1 MAKVLT
7 LGEIMLRLSTV
18 ESRLAETSEMQAH
31 YGGGEANVAISLANF
46 GHQAYFAS
54 KVPDNALGLAVK
66 RHLNRFGVHT
76 DYLLFGGQRLGIYF
90 LEQGV
95 GIKAAN
101 VVYDRAYSSFS
112 QMKENE
118 WERLD
123 LFAGVDLFHLSGIT
137 PALSPAWVELLIK
150 LMQEAKS
157 RKVKISFDIN
167 FRGKL
172 WSQAQASVAL
182 KQILPYVDYLSAGKL
197 DAQYLLGI
205 ENAQDL
211 SLEQCYQEMQK
222 LYPNIQV
229 IYSTNRTILSAK
241 HNQLQGTIYAQNQ
254 YYKSEVIDI
263 PDIIDRVGGGDAY
276 SAGILHGLLSGYS
289 TQETVNFATAA
300 SALKH
305 MVYGDCN
312 QFTLEEV
319 QAYLE
324 NGSSKINR

>member
-241 HNQLQGTIYAQNQ
+241 HNRLQGTIYAQNQ
-254 YYKSEVIDI
+254 YYESEVIDI
-263 PDIIDRVGGGDAY
+263 PNIIDRVGGGDAY

-289 TQETVNFATAA
+289 AQETVNFATAA

>member
-7 LGEIMLRLSTV
+7 LEEIMLRLSTV

-66 RHLNRFGVHT
+66 HHLNRFGVHT

-90 LEQGV
+90 LEQGF

-123 LFAGVDLFHLSGIT
+123 LFAGIDLFHLSGIT

-211 SLEQCYQEMQK
+211 SLEQCYQEIK
-222 LYPNIQV
+222 KRYPNIQV
-229 IYSTNRTILSAK
+229 IYSTNITILSAK
-241 HNQLQGTIYAQNQ
+241 HNQLQGTIYSQNQ

-289 TQETVNFATAA
+289 AQEIVNFATAA

-319 QAYLE
+319 QAYLK

>member
-66 RHLNRFGVHT
+66 HHLNRFGVHT

-90 LEQGV
+90 LEQGF

-123 LFAGVDLFHLSGIT
+123 LFAGIDLFHLSGIT

-211 SLEQCYQEMQK
+211 SLEQCYQEIK
-222 LYPNIQV
+222 KRYPNIQV

-241 HNQLQGTIYAQNQ
+241 HNQLQGTIYSQNQ

-289 TQETVNFATAA
+289 AQ
-300 SALKH
+300 
-305 MVYGDCN
+305 
-312 QFTLEEV
+312 
-319 QAYLE
+319 
-324 NGSSKINR
+324 

>member
-66 RHLNRFGVHT
+66 HHLNRFGIHT

-90 LEQGV
+90 LEQGF

-211 SLEQCYQEMQK
+211 SLEQCYQEIK
-222 LYPNIQV
+222 KRYPNIQV

-241 HNQLQGTIYAQNQ
+241 HNQLQGTIYSQNQ

-289 TQETVNFATAA
+289 AQEIVNFATAA

-319 QAYLE
+319 QAYLK

>member
-66 RHLNRFGVHT
+66 HHLNRFGVHT

-123 LFAGVDLFHLSGIT
+123 LFAGIDLFHLSGIT

-254 YYKSEVIDI
+254 YYESEVIDI

-289 TQETVNFATAA
+289 AQETVNFATAA

>member
-205 ENAQDL
+205 ENAQNL

-254 YYKSEVIDI
+254 YYESEVIDI

-289 TQETVNFATAA
+289 AQETVNFATAA

>member
-66 RHLNRFGVHT
+66 HHLNRFGVHT

-90 LEQGV
+90 LEQGF

-123 LFAGVDLFHLSGIT
+123 LFAGIDLFHLSGIT

-211 SLEQCYQEMQK
+211 SLEQCYQEIK
-222 LYPNIQV
+222 KRYPNIQV

-241 HNQLQGTIYAQNQ
+241 HNQLQGTIYSQNQ
-254 YYKSEVIDI
+254 YYKSKVIDI

-289 TQETVNFATAA
+289 AQEIVNFATAA

-319 QAYLE
+319 QAYLK

>member
-66 RHLNRFGVHT
+66 HHLNRFGVHT

-90 LEQGV
+90 LEQGF

-123 LFAGVDLFHLSGIT
+123 LFAGIDLFHLSGIT

-157 RKVKISFDIN
+157 RKVKLSFDIN

-211 SLEQCYQEMQK
+211 SLEQCYQEIK
-222 LYPNIQV
+222 KRYPNIQV

-241 HNQLQGTIYAQNQ
+241 HNQLQGTIYSQNQ

-289 TQETVNFATAA
+289 AQEIVNFATAA

-319 QAYLE
+319 QAYLK

>member
-157 RKVKISFDIN
+157 RKVKISFDVN

-241 HNQLQGTIYAQNQ
+241 HNRLQGTIYAQNQ
-254 YYKSEVIDI
+254 YYESEVIDI

-289 TQETVNFATAA
+289 AQETVNFATAA

-319 QAYLE
+319 QVYLE

>member
-241 HNQLQGTIYAQNQ
+241 HNQLQGTIYSQNQ
-254 YYKSEVIDI
+254 YYESEVIDI

-289 TQETVNFATAA
+289 AQETVNFATAA

-319 QAYLE
+319 QAYLK

>member
-205 ENAQDL
+205 ENAQNL

-254 YYKSEVIDI
+254 YYESEVIDI
-263 PDIIDRVGGGDAY
+263 PDIIDRVCGGDAY

-289 TQETVNFATAA
+289 AQETVNFATAA

>member
-66 RHLNRFGVHT
+66 HHLNRFGVHT

-90 LEQGV
+90 LEQGF

-123 LFAGVDLFHLSGIT
+123 LFAGIDLFHLSGIT

-211 SLEQCYQEMQK
+211 SLEQCYQEIK
-222 LYPNIQV
+222 KRYPNIQV

-241 HNQLQGTIYAQNQ
+241 HNQLQGTIYSQNQ

-289 TQETVNFATAA
+289 AQEIVNFATAA

-305 MVYGDCN
+305 MVFGDCN

-319 QAYLE
+319 QAYLK

>member
-123 LFAGVDLFHLSGIT
+123 LFAGIDLFHLSGIT

-254 YYKSEVIDI
+254 YYESEVIDI

-289 TQETVNFATAA
+289 AQETVNFATAA

>member
-211 SLEQCYQEMQK
+211 SLEQCYQEVQK

-289 TQETVNFATAA
+289 AQETVNFATAA

>member
-18 ESRLAETSEMQAH
+18 ESRLAETSEMQVH

-123 LFAGVDLFHLSGIT
+123 LFAGIDLFHLSGIT

-254 YYKSEVIDI
+254 YYESEVIDI

-289 TQETVNFATAA
+289 AQETVNFATAA

>member
-137 PALSPAWVELLIK
+137 PALSPAWVVLLIK

-241 HNQLQGTIYAQNQ
+241 HNRLQGTIYAQNQ
-254 YYKSEVIDI
+254 YYESEVIDI

-289 TQETVNFATAA
+289 AQETVNFATAA

-319 QAYLE
+319 QVYLE

>member
-18 ESRLAETSEMQAH
+18 ESRLAETSEMQAR

-123 LFAGVDLFHLSGIT
+123 LFAGIDLFHLSGIT

-157 RKVKISFDIN
+157 QKVKISFDIN

-254 YYKSEVIDI
+254 YYESEVIDI

-289 TQETVNFATAA
+289 AQETVNFATAA

>member
-137 PALSPAWVELLIK
+137 PALSPTWVELLIK

-254 YYKSEVIDI
+254 YYESEVIDI

-289 TQETVNFATAA
+289 AQETVNFATAA

>member
-66 RHLNRFGVHT
+66 HHLNRFGVHT

-90 LEQGV
+90 LEQGF

-123 LFAGVDLFHLSGIT
+123 LFAGIDLFHLSGIT

-211 SLEQCYQEMQK
+211 SLEQCYQEIK
-222 LYPNIQV
+222 KRYPNIQV

-241 HNQLQGTIYAQNQ
+241 HNQLQGTIYSQNQ

-289 TQETVNFATAA
+289 AQEIVNFATAA

-319 QAYLE
+319 QAYLK

>member
-66 RHLNRFGVHT
+66 HHLNRFGVHT

-90 LEQGV
+90 LEQGF

-123 LFAGVDLFHLSGIT
+123 LFAGIDLFHLSGIT

-211 SLEQCYQEMQK
+211 SLEQCYQEIK
-222 LYPNIQV
+222 KRYPNIQV

-241 HNQLQGTIYAQNQ
+241 HNQLQGTIYSQNQ

-289 TQETVNFATAA
+289 AQETVNFATAA

-319 QAYLE
+319 QAYLK

>member
-1 MAKVLT
+1 
-7 LGEIMLRLSTV
+7 MLRLSTV

-90 LEQGV
+90 LEQGF

-123 LFAGVDLFHLSGIT
+123 LFAGIDLFHLSGIT

-211 SLEQCYQEMQK
+211 SLEQCYQEIK
-222 LYPNIQV
+222 KRYPNIQV

-241 HNQLQGTIYAQNQ
+241 HNQLQGTIYSQNQ

-289 TQETVNFATAA
+289 AQEIVNFATAA

-319 QAYLE
+319 QAYLK

>member
-1 MAKVLT
+1 M
-7 LGEIMLRLSTV
+7 
-18 ESRLAETSEMQAH
+18 
-31 YGGGEANVAISLANF
+31 
-46 GHQAYFAS
+46 
-54 KVPDNALGLAVK
+54 
-66 RHLNRFGVHT
+66 
-76 DYLLFGGQRLGIYF
+76 
-90 LEQGV
+90 
-95 GIKAAN
+95 
-101 VVYDRAYSSFS
+101 VYDRAYSSFS

-289 TQETVNFATAA
+289 AQETVNFATAA

>member
-172 WSQAQASVAL
+172 WSQAQASVDL

-211 SLEQCYQEMQK
+211 SLEQCYQEIK
-222 LYPNIQV
+222 KRYPNIQV

-241 HNQLQGTIYAQNQ
+241 HNQLQGTIYSQNQ

-289 TQETVNFATAA
+289 AQEIVNFATAA

-319 QAYLE
+319 QAYLK

>member
-66 RHLNRFGVHT
+66 HHLNRFGVHT

-90 LEQGV
+90 LEQGF

-123 LFAGVDLFHLSGIT
+123 LFAGIDLFHLSGIT

-241 HNQLQGTIYAQNQ
+241 HNQLQGTIYSQNQ

-289 TQETVNFATAA
+289 AQETVNFATAA

>member
-66 RHLNRFGVHT
+66 HHLNRFGVHT

-90 LEQGV
+90 LEQGF

-123 LFAGVDLFHLSGIT
+123 LFAGIDLFHLSGIT
-137 PALSPAWVELLIK
+137 PVLSPAWVELLIK

-211 SLEQCYQEMQK
+211 SLEQCYQEIK
-222 LYPNIQV
+222 KRYPNIQV

-241 HNQLQGTIYAQNQ
+241 HNQLQGTIYSQNQ

-289 TQETVNFATAA
+289 AQEIVNFATAA

-319 QAYLE
+319 QAYLK

>member
-222 LYPNIQV
+222 LYPNVQV

-289 TQETVNFATAA
+289 AQETVNFATAA

>member
-1 MAKVLT
+1 
-7 LGEIMLRLSTV
+7 MLRLSTV

-66 RHLNRFGVHT
+66 HHLNRFGVHT

-90 LEQGV
+90 LEQGF

-123 LFAGVDLFHLSGIT
+123 LFAGIDLFHLSGIT

-211 SLEQCYQEMQK
+211 SLEQCYQEIK
-222 LYPNIQV
+222 KRYPNIQV

-241 HNQLQGTIYAQNQ
+241 HNQLQGTIYSQNQ

-289 TQETVNFATAA
+289 AQEIVNFATAA

-319 QAYLE
+319 QAYLK

>member
-289 TQETVNFATAA
+289 AQETVNFATAA

-312 QFTLEEV
+312 QFTLAEV

>member
-123 LFAGVDLFHLSGIT
+123 LFAGIDLFHLSGIT

-289 TQETVNFATAA
+289 AQETVNFATAA

-319 QAYLE
+319 QAYLK

>member
-137 PALSPAWVELLIK
+137 PALSTAWVELLIK

-241 HNQLQGTIYAQNQ
+241 HNRLQGTIYAQNQ

-289 TQETVNFATAA
+289 AQETVNFATAA

-312 QFTLEEV
+312 QFTLAEV

>member
-66 RHLNRFGVHT
+66 HHLNRFGVHT

-90 LEQGV
+90 LEQGF

-123 LFAGVDLFHLSGIT
+123 LFAGIDLFHLSGIT

-211 SLEQCYQEMQK
+211 SLEQCYQEIK
-222 LYPNIQV
+222 KRYPNIQV

-241 HNQLQGTIYAQNQ
+241 HNQLQGTIYSQNQ

-289 TQETVNFATAA
+289 AQEIVNFATAA

-319 QAYLE
+319 QSYLK

>member
-66 RHLNRFGVHT
+66 HHLNRFGVHT

-90 LEQGV
+90 LEQGF

-123 LFAGVDLFHLSGIT
+123 LFAGIDLFHLSGIT

-211 SLEQCYQEMQK
+211 SLEQCYQEIK
-222 LYPNIQV
+222 KRYPNIQV

-241 HNQLQGTIYAQNQ
+241 HNQLQGTIYSQNQ

-289 TQETVNFATAA
+289 AQETVNFATAA

>member
-241 HNQLQGTIYAQNQ
+241 HNRLQGTIYAQNQ
-254 YYKSEVIDI
+254 YYESEVIDI

-289 TQETVNFATAA
+289 AQETVNFATAA

-319 QAYLE
+319 QAYLK
-324 NGSSKINR
+324 NDSSKINR

>member
-95 GIKAAN
+95 GIRAAN

-241 HNQLQGTIYAQNQ
+241 HNRLQGTIYAQNQ
-254 YYKSEVIDI
+254 YYESEVIDI

-289 TQETVNFATAA
+289 AQETVNFATAA

>member
-18 ESRLAETSEMQAH
+18 EIRLAETSEMQAH

-90 LEQGV
+90 LEQGF

-123 LFAGVDLFHLSGIT
+123 LFAGIDLFHLSGIT

-211 SLEQCYQEMQK
+211 SLEQCYQEIK
-222 LYPNIQV
+222 KRYPNIQV

-241 HNQLQGTIYAQNQ
+241 HNQLQGTIYSQNQ

-289 TQETVNFATAA
+289 AQEIVNFATAA

-319 QAYLE
+319 QAYLK

>member
-18 ESRLAETSEMQAH
+18 ESRLAETSEIQAH

-123 LFAGVDLFHLSGIT
+123 LFAGIDLFHLSGIT

-289 TQETVNFATAA
+289 AQETVNFATAA

>member
-123 LFAGVDLFHLSGIT
+123 LFAGIDLFHLSGIT

-211 SLEQCYQEMQK
+211 SLEQCYQEIK
-222 LYPNIQV
+222 KRYPNIQV

-241 HNQLQGTIYAQNQ
+241 HNQLQGTIYSQNQ

-289 TQETVNFATAA
+289 AQEIVNFATAA

-319 QAYLE
+319 QAYLK

>member
-66 RHLNRFGVHT
+66 HHLNRFGIHT

-90 LEQGV
+90 LEQGF

-123 LFAGVDLFHLSGIT
+123 LFAGIDLFHLSGIT

-211 SLEQCYQEMQK
+211 SLEQCYQEIK
-222 LYPNIQV
+222 KRYPNIQV

-241 HNQLQGTIYAQNQ
+241 HNQLQGTIYSQNQ

-289 TQETVNFATAA
+289 AQEIVNFATAA

-319 QAYLE
+319 QAYLK

>member
-54 KVPDNALGLAVK
+54 KVPDNALGIAVK

-241 HNQLQGTIYAQNQ
+241 HNRLQGTIYAQNQ
-254 YYKSEVIDI
+254 YYESEVIDI

-289 TQETVNFATAA
+289 AQETVNFATAA

>member
-241 HNQLQGTIYAQNQ
+241 HNQLQGTIYSQNQ
-254 YYKSEVIDI
+254 YYESEVIDI

-289 TQETVNFATAA
+289 AQETVNFATAA